1 MKKVFVE
8 KPWGSE
14 EIWAKTENYVGKI
27 LNIHPHKKLSLQ
39 YHEKKEETIR
49 VLDGIL
55 FLHHNNSEGNLT
67 ISPLGPGEIFHV
79 SPNTIHRFEARDS
92 QVTLLEVST
101 TEIDDVVRV
110 EDDFGRAK

>member
-14 EIWAKTENYVGKI
+14 EIWAQTENYVGKI
-27 LNIHPHKKLSLQ
+27 LNIQPNKKLSLQ
-39 YHEKKEETIR
+39 YHIKKEETIR

-55 FLHHNNSEGNLT
+55 FLHHNNSEGDLT
-67 ISPLGPGEIFHV
+67 ISPLSVGDVFHISPGTV
-79 SPNTIHRFEARDS
+79 HRFEARNS

-101 TEIDDVVRV
+101 IEIDDVIRI
-110 EDDFGRAK
+110 EDDFGRAN